1 METVKNVPLSAEV
14 VKELQSKVESLEEEV
29 ACLQGQLRNSR
40 EEAEKYKSFWVME
53 QMRREHVQSDVD
65 NFVKLIEQFK
75 SKW

>member
-1 METVKNVPLSAEV
+1 MEAVKNATPSAEG
-14 VKELQSKVESLEEEV
+14 VKELQSKVESLNEEV
-29 ACLQGQLRNSR
+29 ACLQGQLRNSQS
-40 EEAEKYKSFWVME
+40 EAEKYKSFWVME

>member
-1 METVKNVPLSAEV
+1 METVKNAQSVEG
-14 VKELQSKVESLEEEV
+14 VKELQGKVAQLEKQV
-29 ACLQGQLRNSR
+29 TQLQEQLRNSQS
-40 EEAEKYKSFWVME
+40 EAEKYKSFWVME